1 MMVIKKIEYD
11 VVIILLFPQV
21 SPISELSTNFEKE
34 IRRNFKQKTHFDP
47 LIAKRYT
54 SIADINVIV
63 QTFEMENVYHAR
75 KLYVSLLSAVETSLL
90 FESTLFDFD
99 HSHDVWVVPE
109 GIYNMLR
116 IKGMIISYRLTS
128 TTAFYPYNQYKW
140 KFERSISHR
149 KKFSCLNM

>member
-1 MMVIKKIEYD
+1 MLVIKKIEYD
-11 VVIILLFPQV
+11 VVIILLFPQD
-21 SPISELSTNFEKE
+21 SPDSQLSINFEKE
-34 IRRNFKQKTHFDP
+34 IRRHFKQKTHFDP
-47 LIAKRYT
+47 LIRKRYT
-54 SIADINVIV
+54 SIADINTIV
-63 QTFEMENVYHAR
+63 KTFEMENVYRAR
-75 KLYVSLLSAVETSLL
+75 KIYVSLLSVMETSLL
-90 FESTLFDFD
+90 FESALFDFD